1 MNSDT
6 NISEYTKSVIAK
18 GDDGIY
24 MIPEIGRRA
33 TGQVVHVFNDETLTL
48 GKIVNHYAEASL
60 NLANTRIALTDE
72 QAKVRKH
79 IDAHESNGKRLG
91 KALKAFCEKHDVDA
105 SALAAFV
112 KDINDDLD
120 YMNIEVESTWSVVV
134 RFQIVGTQ
142 EVIVTASSEG
152 SAIEK
157 AIDEFNIDQ
166 VDIQDWF
173 DKHDL
178 TIDEIAED

>member
-6 NISEYTKSVIAK
+6 NISEYTKSVITK
-18 GDDGIY
+18 GDDGVY
-24 MIPEIGRRA
+24 MIPAIGRRA
-33 TGQVVHVFNDETLTL
+33 TDQVVYLFNDETLTL
-48 GKIVNHYAEASL
+48 DKIVNHYAEVSSY
-60 NLANTRIALTDE
+60 LANARVNLRDE

-91 KALKAFCEKHDVDA
+91 KALKAFCDEHDVDA

-120 YMNIEVESTWSVVV
+120 YMNIEIESTWSVVV
-134 RFQIVGTQ
+134 RFQIAGAQ
-142 EVIVTASSEG
+142 EVIVTASSEE

-173 DKHDL
+173 DRDDL
-178 TIDEIAED
+178 TIDEITED